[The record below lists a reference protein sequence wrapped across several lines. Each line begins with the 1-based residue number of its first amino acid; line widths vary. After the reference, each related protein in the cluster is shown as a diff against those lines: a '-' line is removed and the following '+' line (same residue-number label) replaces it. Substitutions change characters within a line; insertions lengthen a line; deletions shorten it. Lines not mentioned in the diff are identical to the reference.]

1 MAATATTMYFVRIK
15 WKWNPMMLLLL
26 VLQWRQRQQRGGCR
40 YRIESIKWILWIRI
54 SRAMTIMIMW
64 YRLRLGMC
72 TPPLRRRNHP
82 PMWIFLC
89 PHRDRPIISS
99 RGGGQQ
105 LLRRPSSSNSPM
117 KKNTTAVSVSSSKL
131 NVSRSSVES
140 NELFSTT
147 TSLAERFQK
156 LNWILNDNAAG
167 PLPPPW
173 NQHQCA
179 NNASN
184 LNSNCQYKE
193 EFCFEWRRGECH
205 RFALES
211 GNQWWYSFYCK

>member
-1 MAATATTMYFVRIK
+1 MAVT
-15 WKWNPMMLLLL
+15 
-26 VLQWRQRQQRGGCR
+26 CH
-40 YRIESIKWILWIRI
+40 I
-54 SRAMTIMIMW
+54 ST
-64 YRLRLGMC
+64 
-72 TPPLRRRNHP
+72 
-82 PMWIFLC
+82 FLC
-89 PHRDRPIISS
+89 PHRDCPIISS
-99 RGGGQQ
+99 RGGSQQ

-205 RFALES
+205 RCEFSNIQFLTLHLICSNCDFVLMIE
-211 GNQWWYSFYCK
+211 FTHLFILI

>member
-1 MAATATTMYFVRIK
+1 MLHQMNFAGLNQNQQGKGNHDHVVSPPPWNVHAAASTKKSSSNVNIPVPSSSNNK
-15 WKWNPMMLLLL
+15 
-26 VLQWRQRQQRGGCR
+26 QQQRR
-40 YRIESIKWILWIRI
+40 RS
-54 SRAMTIMIMW
+54 TI
-64 YRLRLGMC
+64 
-72 TPPLRRRNHP
+72 TA
-82 PMWIFLC
+82 
-89 PHRDRPIISS
+89 S
-99 RGGGQQ
+99 
-105 LLRRPSSSNSPM
+105 SSSNSPM
-117 KKNTTAVSVSSSKL
+117 MKNTTAVSVSSSKL

-205 RFALES
+205 RCEFSNIQFLTLHLICSNCDFVLMIE
-211 GNQWWYSFYCK
+211 FTHLFILI